1 MTVVL
6 ITGAASGIGAAT
18 AREAVRR
25 GHRVAV
31 TDIDLA
37 GADRLA
43 GQLGSA
49 ACAVGLDIRDE
60 AAWETAFD
68 TVASRL
74 GPVEVLINNAGI
86 IHTGYARQ
94 LSMAQHRHMVE
105 VNLLGP
111 MTGMMTALPRMRA
124 QGHGHIITVC
134 SMSSFLPLIGYT
146 SYGATKHG
154 LRAFHHSVAI
164 EERGGP
170 VTFSIIHPPGT
181 RTPMLEQ
188 EMADPSSVI
197 TFAEKPLAPE
207 RVASVIVDAIVK
219 KPVEVVHP
227 ALGGRVQRVAGV
239 FPRLMRVAIPRVA
252 AMAKRRAPGAGAAPA
267 AVHEQD
273 GSR

>member
-1 MTVVL
+1 MV
-6 ITGAASGIGAAT
+6 TGAASGIGAAT

-25 GHRVAV
+25 GHRVALA
-31 TDIDLA
+31 DIDLA
-37 GADRLA
+37 GAAELA
-43 GQLGSA
+43 GRLGSSA
-49 ACAVGLDIRDE
+49 LAVELDVRDE
-60 AAWETAFD
+60 EAWEAAFE
-68 TVASRL
+68 TVAARL

-105 VNLLGP
+105 VNLIGP

-124 QGHGHIITVC
+124 QGHGHIITIC
-134 SMSSFLPLIGYT
+134 SMSSFMPLIGYT

-164 EERGGP
+164 EEQGGP

-197 TFAEKPLAPE
+197 TFAEKPLTPE
-207 RVASVIVDAIVK
+207 HVASVIVDAIVK
-219 KPVEVVHP
+219 KPLEVVHP
-227 ALGGRVQRVAGV
+227 ALAGRFQRVAGV
-239 FPRLMRVAIPRVA
+239 FPRLMHVAIPRVA
-252 AMAKRRAPGAGAAPA
+252 AMAKRRSPGARQTPA
-267 AVHEQD
+267 TPRGQE

>member
-1 MTVVL
+1 MSVVMV
-6 ITGAASGIGAAT
+6 TGAAGGIGAAT

-25 GHRVAV
+25 GHRVVLA
-31 TDIDLA
+31 DIDVA
-37 GADRLA
+37 GATRLA
-43 GQLGSA
+43 DQLGSA
-49 ACAVGLDIRDE
+49 GLAVELDIRDE
-60 AAWETAFD
+60 DAWEAAFETA
-68 TVASRL
+68 ASRL

-105 VNLLGP
+105 VNLIGP
-111 MTGMMTALPRMRA
+111 MTGMMAALPRMRA
-124 QGHGHIITVC
+124 QGHGHIITIC
-134 SMSSFLPLIGYT
+134 SMSSFMPLIGYT

-164 EERGGP
+164 EERDGP

-197 TFAEKPLAPE
+197 TFAEKPLTPE
-207 RVASVIVDAIVK
+207 AVASVIVDAIVK

-227 ALGGRVQRVAGV
+227 ALAGRFQRVAGV
-239 FPRLMRVAIPRVA
+239 FPRLMHFAIPRVA
-252 AMAKRRAPGAGAAPA
+252 AMARRRSPGAGAAPPTTRERGDSA
-267 AVHEQD
+267 
-273 GSR
+273 

>member
-1 MTVVL
+1 MSVVL

-43 GQLGSA
+43 GRLGSA

-60 AAWETAFD
+60 AAWEAAFD

-111 MTGMMTALPRMRA
+111 MTGMMTALPRMRV

-219 KPVEVVHP
+219 KPVEIVHP

-239 FPRLMRVAIPRVA
+239 FPRLMRFAIPRVA

-273 GSR
+273 GNR